1 MSTES
6 DRLPICDWCREPAR
20 YVIAGPT
27 LICAD
32 CVARC
37 ADIMIEGGY
46 LVWNGKELQEAD
58 LRAEVERLTARVA
71 ELVEALAKRS

>member
-1 MSTES
+1 MSTENG
-6 DRLPICDWCREPAR
+6 RLPICDWCHEPAQ
-20 YVIAGPT
+20 YVIAGPNQ
-27 LICAD
+27 ICAD

-37 ADIMIEGGY
+37 ADIMIEEGH

-58 LRAEVERLTARVA
+58 LRAEVERLTLRVA